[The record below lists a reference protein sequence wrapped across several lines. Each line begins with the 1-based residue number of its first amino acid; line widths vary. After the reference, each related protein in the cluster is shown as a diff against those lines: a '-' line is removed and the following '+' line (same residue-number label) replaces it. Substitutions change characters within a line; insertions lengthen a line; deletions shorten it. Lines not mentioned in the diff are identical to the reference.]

1 MKITSTKKEHPTDL
15 KIGAFGRSGSGKSS
29 LIKTLPVDPKHVLVI
44 DIENGLE
51 VLRGGDFQTISFE
64 DLEGGPLQKMQEVV
78 KYLSTPEGLNG
89 FKWIVMDSFTMF
101 AEQLLM
107 DMERRPKEYGLLTK
121 SGAVDGLKKYGEL
134 KSKLSRIMEAFLRLK
149 NVSKLVL
156 FGAEE
161 KADGPDVRIQLSIAG
176 SYGDRAMYSFDEFYG
191 IRVSKDGEGKI
202 ERHLVT
208 NSDGAYVCKSRMS
221 GGSETPL
228 DTYEPCDLSQ
238 VIKKCYN

>member
-1 MKITSTKKEHPTDL
+1 MEIKSTKKSAPTEL
-15 KIGAFGRSGSGKSS
+15 KVGVFGRSGSGKSS
-29 LIKTLPVDPKHVLVI
+29 LVKTLPVDPKHVLII
-44 DIENGLE
+44 DVENGLE
-51 VLRGGDFQTISFE
+51 VLRGHDFKSISFE
-64 DLEGGPLQKMQEVV
+64 DMEGDPVKKMREII
-78 KYLSTPEGLNG
+78 KYLMTPEGLNG

-107 DMERRPKEYGLLTK
+107 DMERHPNNYGLLTK

-134 KSKLSRIMEAFLRLK
+134 KQKLSAIMEAFLRLP

-161 KADGPDVRIQLSIAG
+161 KVDGPDVRIQLSIAG
-176 SYGDRAMYSFDEFYG
+176 SYADRAMFSFDDFLG
-191 IRVSKDGEGKI
+191 LRVSKTENGV

-221 GGSETPL
+221 GGSGDVLE
-228 DTYEPCDLSQ
+228 TYEPADLGAI
-238 VIKKCYN
+238 IKKCYK